1 MSSGFVTETEA
12 AEARK
17 RRQEEWEK
25 VRTPDQPLERPE
37 EPYDNRTLYDKLKDQ
52 KMQKDLEYEEAHKL
66 KNLIRGLDDDEVE
79 FLDLVDRTKMNK
91 EKLQMQE
98 EAKELREFRER
109 VATVQEESI
118 DKKIQSEIGKSKP
131 KTPHASNSSSR
142 QSQKSLM
149 GAVVKRKNGESNAV
163 LPKVAKTE
171 TISKSPKKAE
181 EVEPDNDPEPNKL
194 PISIT
199 TNQFDKGNFK
209 CTAILPGIGPYND
222 TSDSEMSSD
231 SEDEPQTYTQYD
243 LVGRKRQKRKA
254 DQHE

>member
-37 EPYDNRTLYDKLKDQ
+37 EPYDGRTLYDKLKEQ
-52 KMQKDLEYEEAHKL
+52 KLQKDLEYEEAHKL

-79 FLDLVDRTKMNK
+79 FLDLVDRTKMNA

-118 DKKIQSEIGKSKP
+118 DKKIQSEIAKP
-131 KTPHASNSSSR
+131 KAKIPHPSNLSSR
-142 QSQKSLM
+142 QSQKSLL
-149 GAVVKRKNGESNAV
+149 GSVVKRKNGEINSITSKV
-163 LPKVAKTE
+163 PKIE
-171 TISKSPKKAE
+171 TVSKSPNKTKNE
-181 EVEPDNDPEPNKL
+181 EPADPEPNKL
-194 PISIT
+194 PTSIT
-199 TNQFDKGNFK
+199 TNQFDKGSLR

-222 TSDSEMSSD
+222 TSDSEMSTD
-231 SEDEPQTYTQYD
+231 SEDEPQTGNQFD
-243 LVGRKRQKRKA
+243 LVGRKRPKKKA
-254 DQHE
+254 EHE

>member
-12 AEARK
+12 VEARK

-37 EPYDNRTLYDKLKDQ
+37 EPYDGRTLYDKLKDQ
-52 KMQKDLEYEEAHKL
+52 KLQKDMEYEEAHKL

-79 FLDLVDRTKMNK
+79 FLDLVDRTKMNA

-118 DKKIQSEIGKSKP
+118 DKKIQSEIAKP
-131 KTPHASNSSSR
+131 KAKTSHASNSSSR
-142 QSQKSLM
+142 QSQKSLI
-149 GAVVKRKNGESNAV
+149 GAVVKRKNGEVNAV
-163 LPKVAKTE
+163 SPKVAKTE
-171 TISKSPKKAE
+171 TVSKSPVKAE
-181 EVEPDNDPEPNKL
+181 DAEPSNVDPESNKL
-194 PISIT
+194 PTSIT
-199 TNQFDKGNFK
+199 TSQLNRGSLK

-231 SEDEPQTYTQYD
+231 SDDEPQTGCQYD
-243 LVGRKRQKRKA
+243 LVGRKRPKKKVE
-254 DQHE
+254 HE